1 MVFQHSP
8 HTRVLD
14 SDPTAL
20 IHNPL
25 YKKPPSL
32 WITFAV
38 ALEQTRQQGL
48 QHARRKAIYEK
59 LHPEAK
65 AGVAQA
71 KGMNTALG
79 NVADKLSATSY
90 AADAANAVGE
100 TERTVRR
107 KTRIGEQLAE
117 VAEQLLTRIKV

>member
-59 LHPEAK
+59 LRPETRQGGDRKSEAVK
-65 AGVAQA
+65 NQTD
-71 KGMNTALG
+71 N
-79 NVADKLSATSY
+79 LSVCSY

>member
-59 LHPEAK
+59 LHPD
-65 AGVAQA
+65 
-71 KGMNTALG
+71 TAIPG
-79 NVADKLSATSY
+79 RGKNQYVPTDNMSVGTPTY

-107 KTRIGEQLAE
+107 KTRS
-117 VAEQLLTRIKV
+117 TRAG